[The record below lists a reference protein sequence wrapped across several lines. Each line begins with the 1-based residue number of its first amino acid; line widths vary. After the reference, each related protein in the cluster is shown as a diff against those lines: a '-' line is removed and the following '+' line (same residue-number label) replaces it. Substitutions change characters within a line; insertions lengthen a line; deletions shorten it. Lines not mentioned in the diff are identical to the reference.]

1 MAISEAQ
8 MRASAKWQAKTYDR
22 VSLRI
27 RKDGEVTRDAINEAA
42 EKAGESLNEY
52 ILKAVYNRMREGS

>member
-42 EKAGESLNEY
+42 EKTGESLNEY
-52 ILKAVYNRMREGS
+52 ILNAVKMRMREGS